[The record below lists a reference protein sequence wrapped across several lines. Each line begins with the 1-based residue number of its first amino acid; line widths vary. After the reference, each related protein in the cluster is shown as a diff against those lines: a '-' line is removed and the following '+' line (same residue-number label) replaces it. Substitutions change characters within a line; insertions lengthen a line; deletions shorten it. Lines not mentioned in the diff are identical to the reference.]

1 MTEAEYLADLAQR
14 QAEVWPEG
22 VLREV
27 QYPLG
32 EIPLSAHVTHWAN
45 VKPDRPAIH
54 FYGRDITW
62 AELDAQSDRVG
73 ALLLDLGVGP
83 GDRVAVFMPNCPQFH
98 YVFYGLLKIG
108 AVHVPISPLSTGD
121 ELGYV
126 LDDTGARVI
135 FCLDQLGDM
144 AVKQARARGIE
155 QVFATSIREML
166 PDDPVLP
173 VPASIAGETKQVVG
187 AQALLP
193 VLGEI
198 TRRPL
203 SGADLDSPAALNY
216 TGGTTGQ
223 PKGCVHTQ
231 RDMVL
236 TGASNWS
243 LTAVRDEIVSLNFFP
258 EFWIAGENAALI
270 FPLMTGSPLVLMT
283 RWDPLG
289 VLQAIETYGV
299 QTFPMVVDGAL
310 ELMDHPRFDD
320 FDLSTLTRVR
330 VVSFVKKLDR
340 DIRAK
345 WFACTGTILSE
356 GAYGMTETHTSN
368 SFTMG
373 MQEDDFD
380 LQQRPVFVGLP
391 VPGNEFVIR
400 DFDNGEILPLGEEGE
415 ITLRSPVLL
424 KSYWGKAEA
433 TAEALRDGFL
443 YTGDIGMIDER
454 GYLYYLGRRKEMLK
468 VRGMSVFPAEIEA
481 VLGKHPDVAICGV
494 VGRADAHAGQIP
506 VAFIQTHEGA
516 EPEAFRAWL
525 AERISKYKV
534 PEIRLVPGLPMT
546 ATGKVR
552 KAELAQWVED

>member
-299 QTFPMVVDGAL
+299 QTFPMVVDGAV

-424 KSYWGKAEA
+424 K
-433 TAEALRDGFL
+433 T
-443 YTGDIGMIDER
+443 
-454 GYLYYLGRRKEMLK
+454 
-468 VRGMSVFPAEIEA
+468 
-481 VLGKHPDVAICGV
+481 
-494 VGRADAHAGQIP
+494 
-506 VAFIQTHEGA
+506 
-516 EPEAFRAWL
+516 
-525 AERISKYKV
+525 
-534 PEIRLVPGLPMT
+534 
-546 ATGKVR
+546 
-552 KAELAQWVED
+552 